1 MLGSRDEFTQA
12 RKLMNPNILVLGLV
26 GLAAVILIHPRV
38 RRSKNWRATVTPLA
52 SIIGSGFLVLAPL
65 LVREFGT
72 RAVWVMAGLC
82 SVAYFVGEA
91 IRFNISR
98 RDAAPERTQ
107 MLSATMETASS
118 WTLAAAYVISVSY
131 YLNLFGAFALSM
143 VLPDSPTAGKLLTSL
158 VLVVIA
164 LIGWTR
170 GLRGLERAE
179 SITVAIKLA
188 IIAGLLGGMANYTWE
203 LAGRG
208 ALQSGGRDFN
218 WDSLRLV
225 FGLIITVQGFE
236 TSRYLREAY
245 SADTRIR
252 TMRRAQWLS
261 TAIYL
266 AYVAFAGL
274 DFAATSLPLKETAI
288 IGMMQPIA
296 TVLPILLVVAAL
308 AAQFSA
314 AVADTN
320 GCGGLTQEMSGGRL
334 SSRLAYVALAAL
346 ALGLTWAADI
356 YQIISYASRG
366 FAVYYAFQCAIAT
379 RLSSDEAGSPWRTA
393 GFALLTVLLAM
404 AAILGIPA
412 S

>member
-1 MLGSRDEFTQA
+1 MLGCRHVCTPTSTQ
-12 RKLMNPNILVLGLV
+12 MNANILVLGLV
-26 GLAAVILIHPRV
+26 GLAAVVLAHPRV
-38 RRSKNWRATVTPLA
+38 RRSTDWRATVTPLA

-82 SVAYFVGEA
+82 GVAYFVGGA
-91 IRFNISR
+91 IRFNIRR
-98 RDAAPERTQ
+98 RDVTPERTQ
-107 MLSATMETASS
+107 LLSVTLEAASS
-118 WTLAAAYVISVSY
+118 WTLAVAYVISVCY
-131 YLNLFGAFALSM
+131 YLNLLGAFALSM
-143 VLPDSPTAGKLLTSL
+143 VLPDSPMAGKLLTSL
-158 VLVVIA
+158 VLVFIA
-164 LIGWTR
+164 MIGWTR

-188 IIAGLLGGMANYTWE
+188 VIAGLLGGMAHFTWQ
-203 LAGRG
+203 LAGQG
-208 ALQSGGRDFN
+208 ALQSGGGHFN
-218 WDSLRLV
+218 WDSLRLS

-236 TSRYLREAY
+236 TSRYLHEAY

-252 TMRRAQWLS
+252 TMCRAQLLS
-261 TAIYL
+261 SAIYL
-266 AYVAFAGL
+266 IYVGFAGL
-274 DFAATSLPLKETAI
+274 DFAASSLPLKETAI

-320 GCGGLTQEMSGGRL
+320 GCGGLTQEMSGGRI
-334 SSRLAYVALAAL
+334 SSRLAYVALAVL

-366 FAVYYAFQCAIAT
+366 FAVYYALQCALAT
-379 RLSSDEAGSPWRTA
+379 RLSREEASSPWRTT
-393 GFALLTVLLAM
+393 GFMLLTVLLA
-404 AAILGIPA
+404 AAALLGIPA
-412 S
+412 A

>member
-1 MLGSRDEFTQA
+1 ML
-12 RKLMNPNILVLGLV
+12 
-26 GLAAVILIHPRV
+26 AV
-38 RRSKNWRATVTPLA
+38 
-52 SIIGSGFLVLAPL
+52 
-65 LVREFGT
+65 
-72 RAVWVMAGLC
+72 
-82 SVAYFVGEA
+82 
-91 IRFNISR
+91 
-98 RDAAPERTQ
+98 
-107 MLSATMETASS
+107 
-118 WTLAAAYVISVSY
+118 AYVISVCY
-131 YLNLFGAFALSM
+131 YLNLFGAFALST
-143 VLPDSPTAGKLLTSL
+143 VLPDSPTAGKLLISL

-164 LIGWTR
+164 VIGWTR

-179 SITVAIKLA
+179 SISVAIKLA
-188 IIAGLLGGMANYTWE
+188 VIAGLLGGMAQFTWQ

-208 ALQSGGRDFN
+208 ALQSGGGHFS
-218 WDSLRLV
+218 WDSLRLA

-236 TSRYLREAY
+236 TSRFLHDAY
-245 SADTRIR
+245 DADTRIR

-296 TVLPILLVVAAL
+296 TTLPILLVVAAL

-320 GCGGLTQEMSGGRL
+320 GCGGLTQEMTGWRF

-366 FAVYYAFQCAIAT
+366 FAVYYALQCALAT
-379 RLSSDEAGSPWRTA
+379 RLSHDEESAPWRTA
-393 GFALLTVLLAM
+393 GFVLLTTLLA
-404 AAILGIPA
+404 AAALLGIPA
-412 S
+412 A

>member
-1 MLGSRDEFTQA
+1 
-12 RKLMNPNILVLGLV
+12 MNANLLVLGLG
-26 GLAAVILIHPRV
+26 GLAAVILAHPRV
-38 RRSKNWRATVTPLA
+38 RRSTDWRATVTPLA

-72 RAVWVMAGLC
+72 HAIWVMAGLC
-82 SVAYFVGEA
+82 GVAYLVGEA

-98 RDAAPERTQ
+98 RDIAPEQTQ
-107 MLSATMETASS
+107 RLSATLETASS
-118 WTLAAAYVISVSY
+118 WTLAAAYVISVCY

-143 VLPDSPTAGKLLTSL
+143 VLPDSPIAGKLLTSA

-188 IIAGLLGGMANYTWE
+188 VIAGLLGGMANFTWE

-208 ALQSGGRDFN
+208 ALQSGGGHFN
-218 WDSLRLV
+218 WDSLRLA

-245 SADTRIR
+245 NADTRIR

-261 TAIYL
+261 MAIYL
-266 AYVAFAGL
+266 TYVGFAGL

-320 GCGGLTQEMSGGRL
+320 GCGGLTQEMSKGRV

-366 FAVYYAFQCAIAT
+366 FAVYYALQCALAS
-379 RLSSDEAGSPWRTA
+379 RLSHDQGNAPWRTA
-393 GFALLTVLLAM
+393 GFVLLTMLLA
-404 AAILGIPA
+404 AAAVLGIPA
-412 S
+412 T